1 MLGTQQVLIKYLLKI
16 FLGNGY
22 SCRIR
27 VGTVLSPNMV
37 RQKKL
42 LRTAG
47 SVATSPKVEGL
58 RLSSNRGPA
67 II

>member
-22 SCRIR
+22 SCRLL
-27 VGTVLSPNMV
+27 VGTVLFPNMV
-37 RQKKL
+37 RWKKL
-42 LRTAG
+42 LRTAE